1 MNLRKTYRKYLMS
14 DVGEESTMTHMDAL
28 EEEWYDIDESN
39 EMEMLR
45 QSEQDGLASHENKH
59 PDSLEFS
66 RQESNAS

>member
-14 DVGEESTMTHMDAL
+14 DAGEESTMTHMDAL

-45 QSEQDGLASHENKH
+45 
-59 PDSLEFS
+59 
-66 RQESNAS
+66 